1 MTFIAYALQVA
12 LIPVLPSFA
21 QDAEPAAEQ
30 PATPPVTV
38 IEEAAD
44 AEFNLQIPLTFAA
57 DSADAPVVVRFA
69 EQESGERLE
78 LRVNRDGA
86 ALASVGADQES
97 LLADAVPIT
106 VAEDGAAL
114 LILRQRIDKLGLVD
128 GHRAV
133 LSVWRDGVAGKLSI
147 QGPAGAF
154 TPDDV
159 YYQPYAPPE
168 FTDDFMRGEEDS
180 TGEWET
186 LAGTWGNTAL
196 VDSLKFVP
204 KAANS
209 FAFSATPDPFAMA
222 LAGSWFW
229 DDMRCSVAVRMNEP
243 GLAGLA
249 FRADG
254 QERYYALT
262 LEFGSAEDPEHAL
275 LKLKKV
281 TGEREEVLAQDARGI
296 PIGQWYRLGVAVLD
310 NIIEASLDGIPLFEV
325 ADDSFALGRIGLL
338 ASNGATVYLD
348 DVEARAY
355 LGFRDDF
362 EENGLGRWH
371 KTLGDW
377 QVAES
382 KKADDRCLTAA
393 GKGEA
398 LACAGRDTWTDYQY
412 DVDVR
417 HGRGSLG
424 LCFLRQS
431 AEDYW
436 LWRYVPS
443 ASRHELVRARGG
455 VEEVLDYAPL
465 ELPSK
470 AWHPVSVR
478 AGEDFVRVDAG
489 GKRPLDAL
497 LPGGGSG
504 RVGVWLA
511 KGARADFDNVDVSF
525 PPGYVPP
532 RIPATMAADA
542 EMSQQFTNPA
552 EGWFSVTDEAH
563 QPQAVGMNWN
573 KGEYFDPVDIAF
585 PITGVVAAAGKVTVT
600 IEGDQTGTGGGYQL
614 TLATEENSPKL
625 ALKLS
630 AGEDVLKEGEAEVAE
645 SGECRVR
652 FGRRGSYV
660 VAYIDD
666 ALVLHHR
673 LLTDGPTPPPA
684 TEPATEEP
692 PVEASEVEQ
701 P

>member
-1 MTFIAYALQVA
+1 MA
-12 LIPVLPSFA
+12 PLPA
-21 QDAEPAAEQ
+21 GGQEVQPAAEQ
-30 PATPPVTV
+30 PAAPPVTV
-38 IEEAAD
+38 LEEAAD
-44 AEFNLQIPLTFAA
+44 AEFSLQIPLTFGAEA
-57 DSADAPVVVRFA
+57 IGAPVVVRFA
-69 EQESGERLE
+69 EQESGEGLE
-78 LRVNRDGA
+78 LRLSRDGA
-86 ALASVGADQES
+86 SLASVGPGGES
-97 LLADAVPIT
+97 LLAGAVPIAI
-106 VAEDGAAL
+106 AEDGSAL
-114 LILRQRIDKLGLVD
+114 VTLRQRVDKLGLID

-133 LSVWRDGVAGKLSI
+133 LSVWREGAAGKLSI

-168 FTDDFMRGEEDS
+168 FTDDFMRGEEES

-209 FAFSATPDPFAMA
+209 FAFSTTPDPFAMA
-222 LAGSWFW
+222 VAGSWFW

-281 TGEREEVLAQDARGI
+281 TGEHEEVLAQDARGI
-296 PIGQWYRLGVAVLD
+296 PLGQWYRLGIGVLD
-310 NIIEASLDGIPLFEV
+310 NIIEASLDDIPLFEV
-325 ADDSFALGRIGLL
+325 ADDSFALGTVGLL
-338 ASNGATVYLD
+338 ASNGPMVYFD
-348 DVEARAY
+348 DVEAREY

-362 EENGLGRWH
+362 EENGLDRWH
-371 KTLGDW
+371 ESLGQW
-377 QVAES
+377 QVAENR
-382 KKADDRCLTAA
+382 KAEERYLTTA
-393 GKGEA
+393 GQQEA
-398 LACAGRDTWTDYQY
+398 LVSAGRDTWSDYRF

-417 HGRGSLG
+417 HGRGPLG
-424 LCFLRQS
+424 VSFLRQS
-431 AEDYW
+431 ADDYW
-436 LWRYVPS
+436 LWRYLPGK
-443 ASRHELVRARGG
+443 SRQELVRVSSG
-455 VEEVLDYAPL
+455 VEEIVDYAPL

-497 LPGGGSG
+497 LPGGASG
-504 RVGVWLA
+504 KVGLWLA
-511 KGARADFDNVDVSF
+511 KGAKADFDNVDVSF

-585 PITGVVAAAGKVTVT
+585 PIAGVVAAAGKVTVT

-630 AGEDVLKEGEAEVAE
+630 AGDDVLAEGEAEVAE
-645 SGECRVR
+645 SGACRVR

-684 TEPATEEP
+684 AEPASEEP
-692 PVEASEVEQ
+692 PVEASEAEQ